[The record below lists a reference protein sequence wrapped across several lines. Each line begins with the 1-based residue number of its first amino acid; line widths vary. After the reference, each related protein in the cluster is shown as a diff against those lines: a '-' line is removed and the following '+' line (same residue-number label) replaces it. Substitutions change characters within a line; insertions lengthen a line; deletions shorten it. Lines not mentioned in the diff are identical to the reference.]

1 MKTVELNHMIGGS
14 FLLSGSGVP
23 LSKPVIVSTPHPVF
37 DLKAGSLFKLDAP
50 SHGTSDRAQVKALG
64 DAWNK

>member
-14 FLLSGSGVP
+14 FLLSGSGAP
-23 LSKPVIVSTPHPVF
+23 MSKPPIVSTPHPVF
-37 DLKAGSLFKLDAP
+37 DLKAGSLFKLD
-50 SHGTSDRAQVKALG
+50 STSDRAQVKALG